1 MKSNLTSLNDM
12 LYEQLER
19 INDDELKGD
28 ELKEQL
34 AKSKMINDVA
44 KTIVANSTLM
54 FRAIKYA
61 DENGIEDETK
71 LLEVDRR

>member
-19 INDDELKGD
+19 INDDDLKGE

>member
-19 INDDELKGD
+19 INDDDLKGD

-54 FRAIKYA
+54 FRASKYA
-61 DENGIEDETK
+61 DKNGIEDETE

>member
-19 INDDELKGD
+19 INDDDLKGD